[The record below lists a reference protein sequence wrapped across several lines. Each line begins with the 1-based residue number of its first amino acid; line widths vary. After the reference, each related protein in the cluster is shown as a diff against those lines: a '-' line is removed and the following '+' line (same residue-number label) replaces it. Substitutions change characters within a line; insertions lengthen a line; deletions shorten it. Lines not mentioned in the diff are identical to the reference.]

1 MADIPNPPGTTSAG
15 TVASNAAT
23 AQDQG
28 ANTVNPNSTATSDT
42 TPSNAVP
49 AVTANTAV
57 GSAPPKLD
65 AAGQT
70 ATNQLQTPA
79 DTYGTPSNL
88 PVTPGSGTVS
98 ALQSPSSSGATQN
111 YIYKATMVTSKLS
124 QGKFTQELD
133 GVLLIFPTGSATTGN
148 VQQTGASTTA
158 SQNSPDA
165 VRESAVNTASSAT
178 SPVANFSTA
187 PGATRTPTNVLG
199 TQGQAP
205 QSYGVGFQAVDI
217 NNIIATSSGTYGGGG
232 GSTSEA
238 QALTQ
243 PVGIATNS
251 IPTSGGQTVAIA
263 SPQLT
268 GPVDIV
274 APQVS
279 ITTNAGETI
288 VVSTAQQVQ
297 ALYSQGLISVTER
310 DRAIT
315 SISSLI
321 AAQQS
326 VASIAVQNIRRDV

>member
-65 AAGQT
+65 ASGQT
-70 ATNQLQTPA
+70 VQTDDAIPTIVITA
-79 DTYGTPSNL
+79 PR
-88 PVTPGSGTVS
+88 PTPGPGTVS

-217 NNIIATSSGTYGGGG
+217 NNILATSSGTYGGGG

>member
-1 MADIPNPPGTTSAG
+1 MPMKQYFCCPLTSQLI
-15 TVASNAAT
+15 TI

-65 AAGQT
+65 ASGQT
-70 ATNQLQTPA
+70 VQTDDAIPTIVITA
-79 DTYGTPSNL
+79 PR
-88 PVTPGSGTVS
+88 PTPGPGTVS

-217 NNIIATSSGTYGGGG
+217 NNILATSSGTYGGGG

-268 GPVDIV
+268 GPVVIV

-279 ITTNAGETI
+279 IATTSAGT
-288 VVSTAQQVQ
+288 VFTRTYQ
-297 ALYSQGLISVTER
+297 R
-310 DRAIT
+310 H
-315 SISSLI
+315 
-321 AAQQS
+321 
-326 VASIAVQNIRRDV
+326 

>member
-49 AVTANTAV
+49 AVTVNTAV

-65 AAGQT
+65 ASGQT
-70 ATNQLQTPA
+70 VQTDDAIPTIVITA
-79 DTYGTPSNL
+79 PR
-88 PVTPGSGTVS
+88 PTPGPGTVS

-217 NNIIATSSGTYGGGG
+217 NNILATSSGTYGGGG

-263 SPQLT
+263 SPQST

>member
-65 AAGQT
+65 ASGQT
-70 ATNQLQTPA
+70 VQTDDAIPTIVITA
-79 DTYGTPSNL
+79 PR
-88 PVTPGSGTVS
+88 PTPGPGTVS

-111 YIYKATMVTSKLS
+111 YIYKTTMVTSKLS

-178 SPVANFSTA
+178 SPVTNFSTA

-217 NNIIATSSGTYGGGG
+217 NNILATSSGTYGGGG

-268 GPVDIV
+268 GPVNIV